1 MAGED
6 KVFDA
11 IRDQMA
17 SKVMEVGYASGKF
30 DRTSEQDRKILQAL
44 SEMAYA
50 TFIFI
55 YSTAKNG
62 GKIDANDVSAFLV
75 KKFGS
80 QAKMLDVKIL
90 DCLFALADFA
100 VDSAALGPVIY
111 AGWTAGGAT
120 TASGVGAPVGMSLMV
135 AAAVAS
141 AYLLQQSLAA
151 NATCQVALVDINQK
165 SAEKPAKGTQI
176 KVNTPLLSQGA
187 VFLFE
192 ELARRDRSRMLVC
205 PMP

>member
-1 MAGED
+1 
-6 KVFDA
+6 
-11 IRDQMA
+11 
-17 SKVMEVGYASGKF
+17 MEIGYASGKF
-30 DRTSEQDRKILQAL
+30 DRASEKDRKILQAL

-62 GKIDANDVSAFLV
+62 RNIEKSDVSAFLL

-80 QAKMLDVKIL
+80 QAKMLDIKVL
-90 DCLFALADFA
+90 DCMFALADFA
-100 VDSAALGPVIY
+100 VDTAAVGPIIY

-120 TASGVGAPVGMSLMV
+120 TASGVGAPVGMSIMV
-135 AAAVAS
+135 AAAIAS

-151 NATCQVALVDINQK
+151 NATCQAALADINQK
-165 SAEKPAKGTQI
+165 SSEAPAKGTQI
-176 KVNTPLLSQGA
+176 KVNAPLLSQSA
-187 VFLFE
+187 VYLFE